1 MFFFCV
7 DQVWIFAW
15 GGKNMVLAETKIM
28 VLLSTFVERFSVSR
42 MHLYMSVIRME
53 VFGMKRWGYSI
64 YQSTS
69 KSLS

>member
-53 VFGMKRWGYSI
+53 VLVYEKGGVIAYIKAPARV
-64 YQSTS
+64 
-69 KSLS
+69 